1 MEICRVENPRRS
13 TKVLSKNKFSHF
25 PEGLGSAHGNGGAL
39 TTRSLEAGTVAGYN
53 CPTMKNLLDGIE
65 EVLLM
70 GPGPSSVYPDVY
82 KALSRN
88 TLGYM
93 DSYFIRIMDQIKALL
108 QKLMKTSNERTF
120 PISGT
125 GMAGMETCLVNLLE
139 PGDAI
144 LILINGVFG
153 NRMREIAMRLGAEV
167 EVLEF
172 EWGTPVKPEAVEKKL
187 KDKAYKLVAMVHA
200 ETSTG
205 VRNPAAEIG
214 RLLQGSDSLYLLDA
228 VTSLGGIEVDVD
240 GWGVDALYSG
250 SQKCLSCPPG
260 LAPVTFSEEAV
271 TAIAAR
277 KSKTPS
283 FYLDID
289 LIGKYWGGEKRSYH
303 HTAPMN
309 MLYGLYQSLML
320 VMAEGMDAVF
330 ARHLKVHEKLVRGLE
345 KLGLELLVDKP
356 FRLPMLNAVKIPQ
369 GVEDAAGRS
378 ALRSKHKIEIG
389 AGLGPLAG
397 KIWRIGVMGHT
408 AREENVERL
417 LAALRDVL

>member
-1 MEICRVENPRRS
+1 
-13 TKVLSKNKFSHF
+13 
-25 PEGLGSAHGNGGAL
+25 
-39 TTRSLEAGTVAGYN
+39 
-53 CPTMKNLLDGIE
+53 
-65 EVLLM
+65 
-70 GPGPSSVYPDVY
+70 
-82 KALSRN
+82 
-88 TLGYM
+88 
-93 DSYFIRIMDQIKALL
+93 MDQIKELL
-108 QKLMKTSNERTF
+108 QGLMKTRNEQTF
-120 PISGT
+120 PVSGT
-125 GMAGMETCLVNLLE
+125 GMAGMETCLVNLVE
-139 PGDAI
+139 PGDSI

-153 NRMREIAMRLGAEV
+153 TRMREIATRLGAEV

-172 EWGTPVKPEAVEKKL
+172 EWGTAVQPEAVEKKL
-187 KDKAYKLVAMVHA
+187 KERAFKLVALVHA

-260 LAPVTFSEEAV
+260 LSPVTFSEKAV
-271 TAIAAR
+271 KAIAAR

-283 FYLDID
+283 FYLDVD

-303 HTAPMN
+303 HTVPMN
-309 MLYGLYQSLML
+309 MLYGLYQALML
-320 VMAEGMDAVF
+320 VQEEGMEKVF
-330 ARHLKVHEKLVRGLE
+330 ARHLEVHQKLVEGLQE
-345 KLGLELLVDKP
+345 IGLELLVDEP
-356 FRLPMLNAVKIPQ
+356 SRLPMLNAVKIPQ
-369 GVEDAAGRS
+369 GVEDAAARS

-408 AREENVERL
+408 AREENVSRL
-417 LAALRDVL
+417 LTALQEVV